1 MSCSCWRGAVGGGSV
16 RPIFDYMIDGVK
28 LFSIWWINGTRR
40 CDDIRI
46 ATAEEPIME
55 IIKCNQHQQLTTDD
69 GRVVFSIL
77 TTINPFFKNEDGIR
91 TGNVGMCWKQ

>member
-28 LFSIWWINGTRR
+28 LFSIWWINATRR

-55 IIKCNQHQQLTTDD
+55 IIKCNQHQQLMTDE

-77 TTINPFFKNEDGIR
+77 TTINPFF
-91 TGNVGMCWKQ
+91 

>member
-1 MSCSCWRGAVGGGSV
+1 
-16 RPIFDYMIDGVK
+16 MIDGVK

-55 IIKCNQHQQLTTDD
+55 IIKCNQHQQLMTDE

-77 TTINPFFKNEDGIR
+77 TTVSPFFKNEDGIR